1 MKSIYAALR
10 PSLAIPLLFFVEQ
23 ALPSDSSSRSF
34 SSEKLKPTSMVNA
47 VKVFKKTAPNGKI
60 TAYLGRRDFVD
71 NTSTTE
77 PVDGVVVCDN
87 DYLRGRKVFA
97 TVTVT
102 YRFGREEDEVMGLNF
117 SKEMQLATQQ
127 IYPAANQ
134 AELTSV
140 QDRLIKKLGAN
151 AYPFAVTLP
160 ETAPASVQLHSGD
173 EDTAKPLG
181 VIYELRVFVGDKA
194 DEKPHR
200 RNSVALAVRKVQYSP
215 ASGSKRQPSTLV
227 SKGFALS
234 SGKLNMEVTL
244 DKEIYYHGEQVKAN
258 LSINNA
264 SKKTVKNIKCAVVQ
278 HVEVTMTNSQFTREV
293 SSLES
298 KEGCPI
304 TPGSNLAKAFT
315 LTPLASSN
323 KNKSGIALDGTL
335 KDTDANLASSTLVA
349 AGKNPNDAL
358 GIVVS
363 YSLRV
368 KLNCGAI
375 GGELVADLPFKL
387 LHPAPGAAVK
397 ARPDASYTGGEDLEF
412 EDFARLRRGQSVD
425 QA

>member
-1 MKSIYAALR
+1 
-10 PSLAIPLLFFVEQ
+10 
-23 ALPSDSSSRSF
+23 
-34 SSEKLKPTSMVNA
+34 MVNA

-60 TAYLGRRDFVD
+60 TVYLGRRDFVD
-71 NTSTTE
+71 NTTGTE

-87 DYLRGRKVFA
+87 DYLRGRKVYA
-97 TVTVT
+97 AVSVT

-117 SKEMQLATQQ
+117 SKELLLATQQ
-127 IYPAANQ
+127 IYPSTNT
-134 AELTSV
+134 AEMTGV
-140 QDRLIKKLGAN
+140 QDRLVKKLGGN
-151 AYPFAVTLP
+151 AYPFAITLP
-160 ETAPASVQLHSGD
+160 ETAPSSVQLHSGD
-173 EDTAKPLG
+173 DDTAKPLG
-181 VIYELRVFVGDKA
+181 VIYELRVFVGDNSE
-194 DEKPHR
+194 EKPHR

-215 ASGSKRQPSTLV
+215 AGGSKRQPSTLV

-244 DKEIYYHGEQVKAN
+244 DKELYYHGEQVKAN

-264 SKKTVKNIKCAVVQ
+264 SKKTVKNIKVAVVQ
-278 HVEVTMTNSQFTREV
+278 HVELTMTNNQFTREV

-304 TPGSNLAKAFT
+304 TPGSNLAKVFNM
-315 LTPLASSN
+315 TPLASSN
-323 KNKSGIALDGTL
+323 KNKSGIALDGKL

-349 AGKNPNDAL
+349 AGKNVNDSL

-368 KLNCGAI
+368 KLNCGAL

-387 LHPAPGAAVK
+387 MHPAPGTVIQAK
-397 ARPDASYTGGEDLEF
+397 PGSGEDLEF

-425 QA
+425 QGVE

>member
-1 MKSIYAALR
+1 MPEFECR
-10 PSLAIPLLFFVEQ
+10 
-23 ALPSDSSSRSF
+23 
-34 SSEKLKPTSMVNA
+34 
-47 VKVFKKTAPNGKI
+47 KI
-60 TAYLGRRDFVD
+60 TVYLGRRDFVD
-71 NTSTTE
+71 NTTGTE

-97 TVTVT
+97 SVTVT

-117 SKEMQLATQQ
+117 SKELLLTTQQ
-127 IYPAANQ
+127 IYPSANSG
-134 AELTSV
+134 EMTGV
-140 QDRLIKKLGAN
+140 QDRLVKKLGAN

-160 ETAPASVQLHSGD
+160 ESAPASVQLHSG
-173 EDTAKPLG
+173 EEETAKPLG
-181 VIYELRVFVGDKA
+181 VIYELRVFVGDNS

-200 RNSVALAVRKVQYSP
+200 RNSVALAVRKAQYSP
-215 ASGSKRQPSTLV
+215 ISNSNRQPSTLV

-244 DKEIYYHGEQVKAN
+244 DRELYYHGEQVKAN
-258 LSINNA
+258 LSINNG
-264 SKKTVKNIKCAVVQ
+264 SKKTVKNIKVAVIQ

-304 TPGSNLAKAFT
+304 TPGTNLSKHFN
-315 LTPLASSN
+315 LMPLASSN
-323 KNKSGIALDGTL
+323 KNRSGIALDGKL

-349 AGKNPNDAL
+349 AGKNVNDAG

-368 KLNCGAI
+368 KLNCGAL

-387 LHPAPGAAVK
+387 MHPAPGVAIK
-397 ARPDASYTGGEDLEF
+397 AKADANYTGGEDLEF

-425 QA
+425 QGLE